1 MNKKLIF
8 IRKGKED
15 LDQIYFRMVD
25 DEIINPE
32 LGISYYLYDID
43 EDIRHEGF
51 KKVWKECKLC
61 GQLNEWY
68 VTSYPEVLDW
78 NYLWYNNEFHKW
90 EIYFIENGKL
100 VNIHDIYPNI
110 KPFTSI
116 TRMYLSNLLGEQ

>member
-32 LGISYYLYDID
+32 LGIGYYLYDID
-43 EDIRHEGF
+43 EDIRREGF

-61 GQLNEWY
+61 EQLNEWY